1 MAFASSLNGRV
12 RVCCSA
18 VSLLEFHVLQQGVLI
33 SLTQDLHDIS
43 VELCYQMAVE
53 TGLHQHSELNELK
66 ITEQILHGEGPQPNV
81 VCHPWI
87 F

>member
-1 MAFASSLNGRV
+1 MFTFSFAAGYSPLLSHRATVAFASSLNGRV

-43 VELCYQMAVE
+43 VELCYQMAV
-53 TGLHQHSELNELK
+53 
-66 ITEQILHGEGPQPNV
+66 
-81 VCHPWI
+81 
-87 F
+87 